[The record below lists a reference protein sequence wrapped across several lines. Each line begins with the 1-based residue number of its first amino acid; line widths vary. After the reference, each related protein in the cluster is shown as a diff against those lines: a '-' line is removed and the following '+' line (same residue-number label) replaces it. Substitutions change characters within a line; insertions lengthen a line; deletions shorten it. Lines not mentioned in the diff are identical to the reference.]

1 VKIFSCPVREARR
14 PLSLTGLVAP
24 ESRSAD
30 NTIMGS
36 WRSAGGA
43 YLEVYRLRKN
53 SLLSCSRSLKWSVSE
68 SGGSFDES
76 LRRFDRRLFD
86 RPAARFGVPLS
97 CHRRIYLDGRTETHR
112 EPIPLPRV
120 GMRRSR
126 GPQLLPSRNSK
137 EHGFGIDP
145 SASRSSPNIPGNTES
160 TQVKSALNSSRL
172 VDISKRCSDGR
183 VISADPP
190 AASAYHVITG
200 KVSHVVVPLLEL
212 S

>member
-1 VKIFSCPVREARR
+1 MQSSTLLKPRECGIPTLVQQRVKIFSCPVREARR

-36 WRSAGGA
+36 WRTAGGA

-112 EPIPLPRV
+112 EPFRCLASGCAGLEGLSYSLRETPKN
-120 GMRRSR
+120 MA
-126 GPQLLPSRNSK
+126 
-137 EHGFGIDP
+137 
-145 SASRSSPNIPGNTES
+145 SASIQVPPDPLQTSREIPS
-160 TQVKSALNSSRL
+160 QPR
-172 VDISKRCSDGR
+172 
-183 VISADPP
+183 
-190 AASAYHVITG
+190 
-200 KVSHVVVPLLEL
+200 
-212 S
+212 